1 MFFIKFIKGTLLLKL
16 QKKYLVHIRYW
27 LNSVTQIVI
36 EKEHKV
42 FMRTILLRKI
52 NGSPLKKKYRQ
63 PKNQT
68 TKL

>member
-16 QKKYLVHIRYW
+16 QKKYLVHLRYW

-52 NGSPLKKKYRQ
+52 SGSPLKKKYRQ
-63 PKNQT
+63 PKNRT

>member
-27 LNSVTQIVI
+27 LNSVTQIVT

-42 FMRTILLRKI
+42 FKRTILLRKI
-52 NGSPLKKKYRQ
+52 KGSPLKKK
-63 PKNQT
+63 PNQKT
-68 TKL
+68 EQQNCE